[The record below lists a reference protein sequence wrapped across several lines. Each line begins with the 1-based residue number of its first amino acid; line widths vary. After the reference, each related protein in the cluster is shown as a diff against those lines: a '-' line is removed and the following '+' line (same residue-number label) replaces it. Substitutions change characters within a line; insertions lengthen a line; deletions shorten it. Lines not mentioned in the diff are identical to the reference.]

1 MAIVLPAWHSGGM
14 TEFLL
19 LFPDRDVAEEVAD
32 DLLEEDDFTEVRVV
46 REALAGE
53 EDDEDHEWGVYVR
66 QSTIDDPASAVAQAL
81 AERFGRL
88 AEENGGW
95 LDSTPAQRPTR

>member
-1 MAIVLPAWHSGGM
+1 M
-14 TEFLL
+14 
-19 LFPDRDVAEEVAD
+19 LFPDRDVAEEIAD
-32 DLLEEDDFTEVRVV
+32 DLLDEDDFTEVRVV

-81 AERFGRL
+81 AERFEKL
-88 AEENGGW
+88 ATENGGW
-95 LDSTPAQRPTR
+95 LDDNPAQQPTR